1 MVQTALRNVIEP
13 IFEHGFCCY
22 SYGFRP
28 HRSCK
33 DALRR
38 VDGLLKRG
46 YRYVVDADIKGYFD
60 SIPQDKLMLLVEE
73 KIADSRV
80 LALLNQYL
88 SQKVMD
94 RAASWT
100 PESGTPQGA
109 VISPLLAN
117 IYLNPLDWLML
128 GKGYEMTRYA
138 DDFVVL
144 CKTAEQATE
153 ALETI
158 RTWTE
163 EVGLVLHPTKT
174 KIVNAEEDIS

>member
-1 MVQTALRNVIEP
+1 
-13 IFEHGFCCY
+13 
-22 SYGFRP
+22 
-28 HRSCK
+28 
-33 DALRR
+33 
-38 VDGLLKRG
+38 
-46 YRYVVDADIKGYFD
+46 VVDADIKGYFD